1 MSRIKADSSGPAG
14 RVPDRDFIQQAAFIA
29 VLGISLRRSG
39 IIGDDVYRQIEAE
52 LDWQEMG
59 SFTPDTSA
67 QP

>member
-1 MSRIKADSSGPAG
+1 
-14 RVPDRDFIQQAAFIA
+14 V

-59 SFTPDTSA
+59 PFTPGTSA